1 MNKIKIAAA
10 CFVALW
16 LLANC
21 GSVPQTYYY
30 RVDYQIED
38 LRNGNQ
44 AIPLTFGISQF
55 DVDVLYEGDRIV
67 YRQSPY
73 QVQFYHY
80 RRWVAPPKKIVTEK
94 VLKQFQ
100 ASGVFANVVRI
111 PSATKIDYTLKGE
124 IQAFE
129 EWDEGGSW
137 YGLVTIEFKLQNMD
151 LEIVWNKVLS
161 EKTRIEKKEHI
172 EIVKAISQSLDKV
185 VKRSIE
191 EIKNNLKFDRN
202 ISSQNNN

>member
-1 MNKIKIAAA
+1 MNKTKIAAA

-111 PSATKIDYTLKGE
+111 PSASKIDYTLKGE

>member
-1 MNKIKIAAA
+1 MNKTKIATA
-10 CFVALW
+10 CFVVLG

-21 GSVPQTYYY
+21 GSVPQTFYY

-44 AIPLTFGISQF
+44 AIPFTLGISQF
-55 DVDVLYEGDRIV
+55 DADVLYEGDRIV

-80 RRWVAPPKKIVTEK
+80 RRWIAAPKKIVTEK
-94 VLKQFQ
+94 VLKQYQ
-100 ASGVFANVVRI
+100 ASGIFANVVSM
-111 PSATKIDYTLKGE
+111 PAVTKSDYTLKGE

-129 EWDEGGSW
+129 EWDEGDSW
-137 YGLVTIEFKLQNMD
+137 YGLVTIEFKLQNTD
-151 LEIVWNKVLS
+151 LEIVWKKSLS
-161 EKTRIEKKEHI
+161 EKTLIEKKEHI
-172 EIVKAISQSLDKV
+172 EIVKAISRSLHKV

-191 EIKNNLKFDRN
+191 EIKNHLKLENN
-202 ISSQNNN
+202 ISSQDNN

>member
-1 MNKIKIAAA
+1 MNKTKITAA
-10 CFVALW
+10 CIFALW

-21 GSVPQTYYY
+21 GSVPQTFYY
-30 RVDYQIED
+30 RVDYRIED
-38 LRNGNQ
+38 LRNGNH
-44 AIPLTFGISQF
+44 AIPLTLGIRQF
-55 DVDVLYEGDRIV
+55 DADFLYEGDRIV

-100 ASGVFANVVRI
+100 SSGVFANVVRI
-111 PSATKIDYTLKGE
+111 PSATKIDYTLNGE

-137 YGLVTIEFKLQNMD
+137 YGLVTIEFKLQNSD
-151 LEIVWNKVLS
+151 FEIVWQKVFS
-161 EKTRIEKKEHI
+161 EKTIIEKKEHV
-172 EIVKAISQSLDKV
+172 EIVKAISQSLNKV
-185 VKRSIE
+185 VKGSIE
-191 EIKNNLKFDRN
+191 EIKNNLKLIDD

>member
-1 MNKIKIAAA
+1 MKKTKITAA
-10 CFVALW
+10 CIFALW

-21 GSVPQTYYY
+21 GSVPQTFYY
-30 RVDYQIED
+30 RIDYQIED
-38 LRNGNQ
+38 LRNGNHT
-44 AIPLTFGISQF
+44 IPLTLGIRQF
-55 DVDVLYEGDRIV
+55 EADVLYEGDRIV

-100 ASGVFANVVRI
+100 ASGLFANVVRI
-111 PSATKIDYTLKGE
+111 PSAIKNDYTLNGE

-137 YGLVTIEFKLQNMD
+137 YGLVTIEFKLQNSD
-151 LEIVWNKVLS
+151 FEIVWQKVFS
-161 EKTRIEKKEHI
+161 EKTIIEKKEHV
-172 EIVKAISQSLDKV
+172 EIVKAISQSLSKV
-185 VKRSIE
+185 VKDSIE
-191 EIKNNLKFDRN
+191 EIKNNLKLIDD

>member
-1 MNKIKIAAA
+1 MNKTKIAAA

-16 LLANC
+16 LVANC

-111 PSATKIDYTLKGE
+111 PSAIFYQRALINTT
-124 IQAFE
+124 
-129 EWDEGGSW
+129 
-137 YGLVTIEFKLQNMD
+137 
-151 LEIVWNKVLS
+151 
-161 EKTRIEKKEHI
+161 
-172 EIVKAISQSLDKV
+172 
-185 VKRSIE
+185 
-191 EIKNNLKFDRN
+191 N
-202 ISSQNNN
+202 II

>member
-1 MNKIKIAAA
+1 MNKTKIAAA

>member
-1 MNKIKIAAA
+1 MKTKIAAA
-10 CFVALW
+10 CFFALW
-16 LLANC
+16 LLVNC
-21 GSVPQTYYY
+21 GSMPQTFYY
-30 RVDYQIED
+30 RIDYKIEE
-38 LRNGNQ
+38 LRNGNH
-44 AIPLTFGISQF
+44 AIPLTLGISQF
-55 DVDVLYEGDRIV
+55 DTDVLYEGDRIV

-111 PSATKIDYTLKGE
+111 PSATKTDYTLKGD

-129 EWDEGGSW
+129 EWDEGGGW
-137 YGLVTIEFKLQNMD
+137 YGLVAIEFKLQNTD
-151 LEIVWNKVLS
+151 LEIVWQKMLS
-161 EKTRIEKKEHI
+161 EKTIIEKKEHI

-185 VKRSIE
+185 VKSSIE
-191 EIKNNLKFDRN
+191 EIKNNLKLDSN

>member
-1 MNKIKIAAA
+1 MKKTKITVA
-10 CFVALW
+10 CILALW

-21 GSVPQTYYY
+21 GSVPQTFYY
-30 RVDYQIED
+30 RVDYQIEE
-38 LRNGNQ
+38 LRNGNHV
-44 AIPLTFGISQF
+44 IPLTLGITQF
-55 DVDVLYEGDRIV
+55 DADVLYEGDRIV

-100 ASGVFANVVRI
+100 ASAVFANVVRI
-111 PSATKIDYTLKGE
+111 PSATKIDYTLNGE

-129 EWDEGGSW
+129 EWDEGGIW
-137 YGLVTIEFKLQNMD
+137 YGLVTIEFKLQNTD
-151 LEIVWNKVLS
+151 LEIVWNKVFS
-161 EKTRIEKKEHI
+161 EKTTIERKNHI
-172 EIVKAISQSLDKV
+172 EIVKAISRSLDKV
-185 VKRSIE
+185 VRSSIE
-191 EIKNNLKFDRN
+191 EIKNNLKVDSE

>member
-1 MNKIKIAAA
+1 MNKTKIAAA

-16 LLANC
+16 LVANC

>member
-1 MNKIKIAAA
+1 MNKTKIAAA

-111 PSATKIDYTLKGE
+111 PSASKIDYTLKGE

-137 YGLVTIEFKLQNMD
+137 YGLVTIELKLQNMD

>member
-1 MNKIKIAAA
+1 MKKTKITAA
-10 CFVALW
+10 CIFPLW

-21 GSVPQTYYY
+21 GSVPQTFYY

-38 LRNGNQ
+38 LRNGNH
-44 AIPLTFGISQF
+44 AIPLTLGIRQF
-55 DVDVLYEGDRIV
+55 DADVLYQGDRIV

-100 ASGVFANVVRI
+100 ASGLFANVVRI
-111 PSATKIDYTLKGE
+111 PSAIKNDYTLNGE

-137 YGLVTIEFKLQNMD
+137 YGLVTIEFKLQNSD
-151 LEIVWNKVLS
+151 FEIVWQKVFS
-161 EKTRIEKKEHI
+161 EKTIVEKKEHV
-172 EIVKAISQSLDKV
+172 EIVKAISQSLNKV
-185 VKRSIE
+185 VKDSIE
-191 EIKNNLKFDRN
+191 GIKNNLKLIDD